1 MDFTFNLLGMNI
13 WVVLVVVFSSLLK
26 GLTGFGFAL
35 VSLPV
40 LMAWYPPRE
49 IIPVLMICNLIASL
63 FIVLQ
68 KKQHP
73 LVTRPYQSLIV
84 SGGLFT
90 VLGVMALKT
99 VSEQTLVHIT
109 GLAFIV
115 LTLFSWR
122 KLPEVKLPPIAFSLA
137 GALIGFITGAISV
150 SGPPLALFL
159 NLSRVDN
166 RGFREIFAWFSIVTA
181 VVAIAGYIQTGLLTM
196 QSLKMALV
204 FVPILLF
211 GTIVGKRLNSLFS
224 VNAFRKINMAIT
236 LLASF
241 LLLVS

>member
-1 MDFTFNLLGMNI
+1 MNI
-13 WVVLVVVFSSLLK
+13 WVILVIVFSSLLK
-26 GLTGFGFAL
+26 GVTGFGFAL
-35 VSLPV
+35 ISFPIL
-40 LMAWYPPRE
+40 LFWYSPRE

-68 KKQHP
+68 KKEHK
-73 LVTRPYQSLIV
+73 LVTGPYRSLII

-90 VLGVMALKT
+90 ILGVVTLKT
-99 VSEQTLVHIT
+99 VSEQMLVHIT
-109 GLAFIV
+109 GAVFIV

-122 KLPEVKLPPIAFSLA
+122 KIPNVKLPPLAFSLA
-137 GALIGFITGAISV
+137 GAIIGFITGAISV

-159 NLSRVDN
+159 NISKVDN
-166 RGFREIFAWFSIVTA
+166 REFREIFAWFSIVTA
-181 VVAIAGYIQTGLLTM
+181 VIAIAGYIQTGLLTE

-204 FVPILLF
+204 FVPILLL
-211 GTIVGKRLNSLFS
+211 GTVVGKRLNTSFS
-224 VNAFRKINMAIT
+224 VKAFQKINIAVT